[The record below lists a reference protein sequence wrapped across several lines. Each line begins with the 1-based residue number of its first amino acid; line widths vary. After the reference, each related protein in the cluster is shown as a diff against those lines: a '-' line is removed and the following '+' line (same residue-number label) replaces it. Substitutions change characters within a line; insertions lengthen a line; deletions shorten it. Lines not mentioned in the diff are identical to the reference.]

1 MGIVVFV
8 VDEYDWGVN
17 GREQMLMRQRE
28 MCLVRE
34 KKRGETKRGKWIYD
48 SR

>member
-28 MCLVRE
+28 MCLV
-34 KKRGETKRGKWIYD
+34 
-48 SR
+48 